1 MRKLV
6 AVLGISAGFALGV
19 AAAPAQAQYR
29 EPECELSTGHFLV
42 NSGVVYIKG
51 AAESADRVKKER
63 MLRDAHRNLM
73 EAIDRRGQGDN
84 AAAWYFLGRYYA
96 ASRDP
101 IGADSAFDRAESLAP
116 DCAEDISFFRRNM
129 WVALINVA
137 IDSIQSDNPEGALGV
152 LRQAN
157 AIYADDII
165 GFYYMGSVFG
175 QAGELDSALHYF
187 RTVATMG
194 TEDPDR
200 QESYQ
205 VAVFNVALINGM
217 LEQWDSSAVWWQR
230 YLELKPGDA
239 QVLTSLAEAYVQVG
253 NSDRAMA
260 INDTIMAR
268 AEEMDYLQLF
278 VVGEKLFITQHFE
291 QSARAFE
298 LGLEKNPY
306 YRPALYNLTN
316 CYLAIA
322 EADGLSPEEK
332 RQWAEAMESM
342 ALRLVEVDPHNAGSL
357 RLLAAAHQLQRDEQA
372 TLAVLQEIDVMRFE
386 VEMASLQPLDSGLT
400 VQGQVT
406 TLLEADTDIP
416 EITFEFV
423 DAAGN
428 VLATEGLMGRTLGVG
443 GTFEFE
449 LTGAGEYI
457 VAVRYKVGA

>member
-6 AVLGISAGFALGV
+6 AVVGISAGFALGV

-29 EPECELSTGHFLV
+29 EPQCDLSTGHFLV

-51 AAESADRVKKER
+51 AAESADIVKKER
-63 MLRDAHRNLM
+63 MLRDARRNLL

-129 WVALINVA
+129 WVALLNIA
-137 IDSIQSDNPEGALGV
+137 IDSIQRENPEGALGV

-157 AIYADDII
+157 AVYDDDII
-165 GFYYMGSVFG
+165 GFYYMGTAFG
-175 QAGELDSALHYF
+175 QVGELDSALHYF
-187 RTVATMG
+187 KTVAVMG

-205 VAVFNVALINGM
+205 VAVFNAALINGM
-217 LEQWDSSAVWWQR
+217 LEQWDSSAVWWER
-230 YLELKPGDA
+230 YLELKPGDPPA
-239 QVLTSLAEAYVQVG
+239 LTSLAEAYAQAG
-253 NSDRAMA
+253 STDRAMA
-260 INDTIMAR
+260 VYDTIMAR
-268 AEEMDYLQLF
+268 AEDMEFLQLF
-278 VVGEKLFITQHFE
+278 LIGEKLFIAQRFE
-291 QSARAFE
+291 ESARAFE

-316 CYLAIA
+316 SYLAIA
-322 EADGLSPEEK
+322 DADGVSPEEK
-332 RQWAEAMESM
+332 RQWAESMESM

-372 TLAVLQEIDVMRFE
+372 TLAVLQEIDVMEFE

-400 VQGQVT
+400 VQGQVVN
-406 TLLEADTDIP
+406 LAQVDTNIP

-428 VLATEGLMGRTLGVG
+428 VLATESLMGRTLGVG
-443 GTFEFE
+443 ETFEFDF
-449 LTGAGEYI
+449 TGAGEDI

>member
-6 AVLGISAGFALGV
+6 AVLGIGASFALGV

-29 EPECELSTGHFLV
+29 EPQCDLSTGHFLV

-51 AAESADRVKKER
+51 AAESSDRVKKDR
-63 MLRDAHRNLM
+63 MLRDARRNLL

-84 AAAWYFLGRYYA
+84 PAAWYFLGRYYA
-96 ASRDP
+96 ATRDP

-129 WVALINVA
+129 WVVLINVA
-137 IDSIQSDNPEGALGV
+137 IDSIQKDNPEGALGV

-157 AIYADDII
+157 AIYDDDLI

-175 QAGELDSALHYF
+175 QAGELDSALYYF
-187 RTVATMG
+187 KTVAVMG
-194 TEDPDR
+194 TDDPDR
-200 QESYQ
+200 QETYM
-205 VAVFNVALINGM
+205 VAVFNSALINGM
-217 LEQWDSSAVWWQR
+217 LDQWDSSAVWWTR

-239 QVLTSLAEAYVQVG
+239 QALTSLAEAYDQAG
-253 NSDRAMA
+253 NTDRAMVVY
-260 INDTIMAR
+260 DTIMAK
-268 AEEMDYLQLF
+268 AEGMDYLQLF
-278 VVGEKLFITQHFE
+278 LVGEKLFVTQHFE

-316 CYLAIA
+316 SYLAIA
-322 EADGLSPEEK
+322 DADGVSPEEK
-332 RQWAEAMESM
+332 RQWAETMESM

-386 VEMASLQPLDSGLT
+386 VEMASLQPLDGGLT
-400 VQGQVT
+400 VQGQVVN
-406 TLLEADTDIP
+406 LVQVDTDVP

-428 VLATEGLMGRTLGVG
+428 VLATESIMERTLGVG
-443 GTFEFE
+443 EVFEFD
-449 LTGAGEYI
+449 LTGAGEDI
-457 VAVRYKVGA
+457 VAVRYKVGV

>member
-6 AVLGISAGFALGV
+6 AVAGISAGFALGV

-29 EPECELSTGHFLV
+29 EPQCDLSTGHFLV

-63 MLRDAHRNLM
+63 MLRDARRNLL

-84 AAAWYFLGRYYA
+84 PAAWYFLGRYYA
-96 ASRDP
+96 ASHDP

-129 WVALINVA
+129 WVALLNIA
-137 IDSIQSDNPEGALGV
+137 IDSIQRENPEGALGV

-157 AIYADDII
+157 AVYDDDII
-165 GFYYMGSVFG
+165 GFYYMGTAFG
-175 QAGELDSALHYF
+175 QVGELDSALHYF
-187 RTVATMG
+187 KAVAVMG

-205 VAVFNVALINGM
+205 VAVFNAALINGM
-217 LEQWDSSAVWWQR
+217 LEQWDSSAVWWER
-230 YLELKPGDA
+230 YLELKPGDPPA
-239 QVLTSLAEAYVQVG
+239 LTSLAEAYAQSG
-253 NSDRAMA
+253 STDRAMA
-260 INDTIMAR
+260 VYDTIMAR
-268 AEEMDYLQLF
+268 AEDMDFLQLF
-278 VVGEKLFITQHFE
+278 LIGEKLFIAQRFE
-291 QSARAFE
+291 ESARAFE

-316 CYLAIA
+316 SYLAIA
-322 EADGLSPEEK
+322 DADGVSPEEK
-332 RQWAEAMESM
+332 RQWAETMESM

-372 TLAVLQEIDVMRFE
+372 TLAVLQEIDVMEFE

-400 VQGQVT
+400 VQGQVVN
-406 TLLEADTDIP
+406 LAQVDTNIP

-428 VLATEGLMGRTLGVG
+428 VLATESVVERTLGVG
-443 GTFEFE
+443 EVFQFD
-449 LTGAGEYI
+449 LTGAGEDI

>member
-6 AVLGISAGFALGV
+6 AVVGISAGFALGV

-29 EPECELSTGHFLV
+29 EPQCDLSTGHFLV

-51 AAESADRVKKER
+51 AAETPDFVKKER
-63 MLRDAHRNLM
+63 MLRDARRNLL

-84 AAAWYFLGRYYA
+84 PAAWYFLGRYYA

-116 DCAEDISFFRRNM
+116 DCAEDIAFYRRNM
-129 WVALINVA
+129 WVTLINIA
-137 IDSIQSDNPEGALGV
+137 FDSIQKDNPEGALSV
-152 LRQAN
+152 LRRAN
-157 AIYADDII
+157 AIYDDDII
-165 GFYYMGSVFG
+165 GFYYMGSVYG

-187 RTVATMG
+187 KMVAAMG

-200 QESYQ
+200 EDNYQ
-205 VAVFNVALINGM
+205 VAVFNVALVSGM

-230 YLELKPGDA
+230 YLELKPGDV
-239 QVLTSLAEAYVQVG
+239 QVLTSLAEAYVQLG
-253 NSDRAMA
+253 DSDRALA
-260 INDTIMAR
+260 VYDTIMAR

-278 VVGEKLFITQHFE
+278 MVGEKLFITQHFE

-306 YRPALYNLTN
+306 YRPALYNVTN
-316 CYLAIA
+316 SYLAIA
-322 EADGLSPEEK
+322 GADGVSPEEK
-332 RQWAEAMESM
+332 GQWAETMESM

-372 TLAVLQEIDVMRFE
+372 TLAVLQEIDVMRFD
-386 VEMASLQPLDSGLT
+386 VEMASLQPLDGGLAL
-400 VQGQVT
+400 QGYIVN
-406 TLLEADTDIP
+406 LVEVDTDVP
-416 EITFEFV
+416 EITFEFL

-428 VLATEGLMGRTLGVG
+428 VLATESLTERTLGAG
-443 GTFEFE
+443 ETFEFD
-449 LTGAGEYI
+449 LTGAGEDI
-457 VAVRYKVGA
+457 VAVRYKLDA